1 MAGSRALAVAGVVLS
16 VISAATVAQ
25 RTPRYAPA
33 CALRDA
39 SCAAVSTGNAC
50 LRAPEPTTD
59 ARRWALRLF
68 LAAWTT
74 CYCCGAQPPM

>member
-39 SCAAVSTGNAC
+39 SCAAVVSGSSC
-50 LRAPEPTTD
+50 P
-59 ARRWALRLF
+59 
-68 LAAWTT
+68 
-74 CYCCGAQPPM
+74 